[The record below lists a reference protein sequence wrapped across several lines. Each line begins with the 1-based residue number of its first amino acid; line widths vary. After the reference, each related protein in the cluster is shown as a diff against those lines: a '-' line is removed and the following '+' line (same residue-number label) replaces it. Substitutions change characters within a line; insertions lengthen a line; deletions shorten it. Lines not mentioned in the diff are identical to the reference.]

1 MKTTLFSILFAFSMT
16 LGFAQSGEKEV
27 KIKTSAICEMCKERL
42 ERNLGLSKGV
52 KYANLDLKDKVMTVK
67 YNPKKTDVASIKET
81 IVNTGY
87 DAGDAVADQKA
98 HDKLPDCCQKTAAA
112 HSDMKH

>member
-1 MKTTLFSILFAFSMT
+1 MKTTLFSILFAFT
-16 LGFAQSGEKEV
+16 LSFGFAQTGDKEV

-52 KYANLDLKDKVMTVK
+52 KYANLDLTDKVMTIK
-67 YNPKKTDVASIKET
+67 YNPKKTNVASIKET

-87 DAGDAVADQKA
+87 DADEAVADQKA
-98 HDKLPDCCQKTAAA
+98 HDKLPDCCQKTAAP
-112 HSDMKH
+112 HSDM

>member
-1 MKTTLFSILFAFSMT
+1 MKTTILTIIFALT
-16 LGFAQSGEKEV
+16 LSFGFAQSGEKEV
-27 KIKTSAICEMCKERL
+27 KFKTSAICEMCKERL

-52 KYANLDLKDKVMTVK
+52 KYANLDLEDKVMTIK
-67 YNPKKTDVASIKET
+67 YNPKKTDEATIKET

-87 DAGDAVADQKA
+87 DANDAVADQKA
-98 HDKLPDCCQKTAAA
+98 HDKLPACCRKTAAP

>member
-1 MKTTLFSILFAFSMT
+1 MTILTLFFAFSMT
-16 LGFAQSGEKEV
+16 LGFAQSSEKEV

-52 KYANLDLKDKVMTVK
+52 KYANLDLDDKVMTIK

-87 DAGDAVADQKA
+87 DAGDTVADQKA
-98 HDKLPDCCQKTAAA
+98 HDKLPDCCQKTAAP
-112 HSDMKH
+112 HSDKKH